1 MNTTTVGLFV
11 GLLLGLGL
19 ALGGFGDMVI
29 VGFVGTVGYLVAK
42 VVQGEIDVSEYL
54 GSGGARVSSGMER
67 NRSVSRRRSEP

>member
-11 GLLLGLGL
+11 GLFLGLAL

-42 VVQGEIDVSEYL
+42 VLQGELDLSEYL
-54 GSGGARVSSGMER
+54 GSS
-67 NRSVSRRRSEP
+67 NRPVSRRR